1 MSEEIY
7 YRSDSKEE
15 DIPISEMSDT
25 YVRRALKKMIIKDKN
40 RFDKKEKIK
49 VHIRNAISNLE
60 RALEE

>member
-60 RALEE
+60 RALVE